1 MNFLPSRCIVFYHE
15 RKSFMQRNAQNWSW
29 RGSEL
34 DPHAAT
40 AASPPP
46 KTPGIKLVSLQMKT
60 LLPKEETA
68 CAMATD

>member
-1 MNFLPSRCIVFYHE
+1 
-15 RKSFMQRNAQNWSW
+15 MQRNIQNKNWSW

-34 DPHAAT
+34 ELLAAT
-40 AASPPP
+40 ATSRPPN
-46 KTPGIKLVSLQMKT
+46 TPGMKLVSLQMKT